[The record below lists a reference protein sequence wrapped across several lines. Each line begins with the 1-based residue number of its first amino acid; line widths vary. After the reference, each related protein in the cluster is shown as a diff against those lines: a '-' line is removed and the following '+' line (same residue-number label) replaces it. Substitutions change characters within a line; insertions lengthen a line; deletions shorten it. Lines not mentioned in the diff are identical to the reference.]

1 MVDLW
6 WLAQVRQRELL
17 EEAKRA
23 RLARKIAQRRR
34 RKSRALGLI
43 PLVVRR

>member
-6 WLAQVRQRELL
+6 RLAQVRQRELL

-34 RKSRALGLI
+34 RKRAGPSALY
-43 PLVVRR
+43 P

>member
-6 WLAQVRQRELL
+6 RLAQVRQRELL

-34 RKSRALGLI
+34 RKSRAIGLV
-43 PLVVRR
+43 PLMMRR

>member
-1 MVDLW
+1 MMDLW

-17 EEAKRA
+17 EEAERA

>member
-1 MVDLW
+1 MMDLW

-17 EEAKRA
+17 EEAERA
-23 RLARKIAQRRR
+23 RLARKVAQRRR

>member
-1 MVDLW
+1 MMDLW
-6 WLAQVRQRELL
+6 RLAQVRQRELL
-17 EEAKRA
+17 EEAERA
-23 RLARKIAQRRR
+23 RLARKVAQRRR